1 MSFVSMLG
9 AAWGAYC
16 LFHYGASKQ
25 RLDSTM
31 TRRDSIYL
39 VITLI
44 FVGLIF

>member
-1 MSFVSMLG
+1 MSLFVALG

-16 LFHYGASKQ
+16 LFHYGGSKQ
-25 RLDSTM
+25 RLDSAM